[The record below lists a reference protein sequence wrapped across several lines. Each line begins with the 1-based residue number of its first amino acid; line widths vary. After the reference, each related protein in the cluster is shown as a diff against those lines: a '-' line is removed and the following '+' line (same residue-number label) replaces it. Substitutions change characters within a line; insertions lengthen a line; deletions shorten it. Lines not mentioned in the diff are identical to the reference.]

1 MPSPTSDIIPCIL
14 GFIQDDRPSVL
25 ACSLVSTEWLQ
36 HARKHIF
43 RSISITSPDAWRTL
57 VRILS
62 ANILLRPH
70 VRSLRLTCNLPIHEL
85 DPSETGALCPQLE
98 FISLNGSLAQLHLLH
113 CFPHV
118 HTLSVSPLKGVQRSH
133 IGTTPAVCLRHI
145 RVIASDMIIDL
156 ILDWLDRTATREAQ
170 TLKEAS
176 FSVGVSSDS
185 SRSWL
190 RHTRINLFIRQ
201 YDSLRRLSLYLAA
214 VWSIPTAGEYVELP
228 HERVATLLTSNKQG
242 FDLSRL

>member
-14 GFIQDDRPSVL
+14 DFIQDDRPSVL

-57 VRILS
+57 VRMLS

-98 FISLNGSLAQLHLLH
+98 FISLNGSLAQLHILH

-133 IGTTPAVCLRHI
+133 IGASPAVCLRHI
-145 RVIASDMIIDL
+145 RVIASDMITSL
-156 ILDWLDRTATREAQ
+156 TLDWIDRTPTREAQ

-176 FSVGVSSDS
+176 FSVGVSSE

-190 RHTRINLFIRQ
+190 HHARMNLFIGR
-201 YDSLRRLSLYLAA
+201 YNSLRSLNLYLAA
-214 VWSIPTAGEYVELP
+214 VWSVPTTGEYIEIP
-228 HERVATLLTSNKQG
+228 EERDATLLTSNK
-242 FDLSRL
+242 